1 MAWAD
6 PRLFLSNVATGTDYA
21 NFRYAYPMASNQA
34 ACTDSAD
41 AGARRVLSSALD
53 TPVLAWDGMGR
64 IQRKTFDGLQRLLR
78 TEITEADGAVRL
90 SEVLTYGEG
99 QPDAASAN
107 LNGQLWRLQ
116 DEAGVMIYQDYSILG
131 QAQGTTR
138 QFALDPRAPL
148 DWAGR
153 CRCSPP
159 SIRPSRATT
168 RCAGRSASRR
178 PTAA

>member
-1 MAWAD
+1 
-6 PRLFLSNVATGTDYA
+6 
-21 NFRYAYPMASNQA
+21 MASNQA

-99 QPDAASAN
+99 QPTPPRPISTASSGAC
-107 LNGQLWRLQ
+107 R
-116 DEAGVMIYQDYSILG
+116 
-131 QAQGTTR
+131 TR
-138 QFALDPRAPL
+138 PA
-148 DWAGR
+148 
-153 CRCSPP
+153 
-159 SIRPSRATT
+159 
-168 RCAGRSASRR
+168 
-178 PTAA
+178 